1 MKTEIL
7 KFLRDTEGYVSGQ
20 QLSEKFGVS
29 RTAVW
34 KVIRQLQE
42 EGYQVKAVRNRGYHI
57 VDSPDVMTE
66 EELASL
72 MKTRWAG
79 RNILYYDMTD
89 STNLRIK
96 QAGDEG
102 APHGTLAVADRQTAG
117 RGRRGRA
124 WESPAGSSI
133 YMSVLLRP
141 EIAPDK
147 ASMLTLVMALSTAEG
162 ILQCLESPDA
172 IRQRDSSDAARPEGG
187 MKRTPD
193 LRIKWPND
201 IIINGKK
208 LVGILTEMSTQID
221 YINHVTVGVGINVN
235 MTEFPEELARTA
247 TSLRLECGCAI
258 RRAPLIAAVMEH
270 LEENYEIFLETEDL
284 SGLLDRYSAL
294 LVNRDR
300 DVLVIGNGG
309 EYRAHALG
317 VERTGE
323 LIVRREDG
331 TVEKIYAGEVSVRG
345 VYGYV

>member
-1 MKTEIL
+1 MKMKTEIL
-7 KFLRDTEGYVSGQ
+7 KLLRETDGYVSGQ
-20 QLSEKFGVS
+20 QISEQFGVS

-34 KVIRQLQE
+34 KVIRQLQDD
-42 EGYQVKAVRNRGYHI
+42 GYQVEAVRNKGYHI
-57 VDSPDVMTE
+57 VDSPDVMTK

-79 RNILYYDMTD
+79 RNILYYDVTD

-117 RGRRGRA
+117 RGRRGRT

-133 YMSVLLRP
+133 YMSILLRP
-141 EIAPDK
+141 EIAPNK
-147 ASMLTLVMALSTAEG
+147 ASMLTLVMALSVVEG
-162 ILQCLESPDA
+162 IRECVGSGEDIPGIQ
-172 IRQRDSSDAARPEGG
+172 
-187 MKRTPD
+187 
-193 LRIKWPND
+193 IKWPND

-208 LVGILTEMSTQID
+208 LAGILTEMSSQID

-235 MTEFPEELARTA
+235 MTEFPEEIADTA
-247 TSLRLECGCAI
+247 TSLRLECGHTVK
-258 RRAPLIAAVMEH
+258 RASLIAAVMER

-284 SGLLDRYSAL
+284 SGLLGRYSAL

-300 DVLVIGNGG
+300 DVLIIGQK
-309 EYRAHALG
+309 EKYQAHAIG
-317 VERTGE
+317 IDNTGE

-331 TVEKIYAGEVSVRG
+331 TLEKIYAGEVSVRG